1 MRKSTEYLPSLILL
15 VAVAFVT
22 FVAPQLAIAADDSWV
37 EPGVEAASNIEAGL
51 VTLGAVLVG
60 IGVIVAGIIATLKG
74 QMDWQRLAMCIVGGI
89 CIMAGPAII
98 RGLINL
104 SKSMGT

>member
-15 VAVAFVT
+15 AGMAFVM
-22 FVAPQLAIAADDSWV
+22 FVAPQIALAADDSWV
-37 EPGVEAASNIEAGL
+37 EPGVEAAGNIEAGL

-60 IGVIVAGIIATLKG
+60 IGVIVAGIIAVVMGKLE
-74 QMDWQRLAMCIVGGI
+74 WPRLIYCIIGGI
-89 CIMAGPAII
+89 LIMAGPAII

-104 SKSMGT
+104 SKVA